1 MGWNSDK
8 EPIPY
13 LQQRV
18 KYYKKQKGTI
28 TKLKNDPHLLQK
40 YGEEML
46 EEMIE
51 MAIQRNEDQIKNFSE
66 ALLILENHERK

>member
-18 KYYKKQKGTI
+18 KYYKKQMGTI
-28 TKLKNDPHLLQK
+28 KKLTNDPHLLQK
-40 YGEEML
+40 YGEETL
-46 EEMIE
+46 SEMVE
-51 MAIQRNEDQIKNFSE
+51 VYIQRTNDQIKNFSE
-66 ALLILENHERK
+66 AVEILESYERK

>member
-13 LQQRV
+13 LKQRV
-18 KYYKKQKGTI
+18 KYYKKQMGTYK
-28 TKLKNDPHLLQK
+28 KLQNDPHLLQK

-46 EEMIE
+46 GDMVEMG
-51 MAIQRNEDQIKNFSE
+51 IQRTNDQIKNFSE
-66 ALLILENHERK
+66 AVLILENYES